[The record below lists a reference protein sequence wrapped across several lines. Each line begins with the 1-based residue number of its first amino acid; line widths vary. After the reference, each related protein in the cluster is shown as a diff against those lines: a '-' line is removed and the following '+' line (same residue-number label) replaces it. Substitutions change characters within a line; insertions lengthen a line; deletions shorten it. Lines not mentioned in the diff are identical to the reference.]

1 MKVRIILVVALLS
14 FLNPL
19 FAWSQ
24 SIESKD
30 QKPLTTNDSL
40 ANQRETLENNLAE
53 FDSATK
59 ELRDEVKKGKDTLL
73 TFQEA
78 IKVAIERNAEF
89 KKVYTIWQTIEEKNQ
104 SVIEKFKGLVKAAD
118 DFYLA
123 AESHANT
130 IHDPSLKNDA
140 IQAISISKKTYT
152 DRLKA
157 TKEKLKEVSALKLKV
172 DDTMKYLEIVQS
184 IKVIEEKIK
193 EAFDQIDSL
202 VSSLMQELNQL
213 KLESENL
220 LRTAQQTSQQN
231 QDKR

>member
-1 MKVRIILVVALLS
+1 MKVRIIFLVVVLLS

-24 SIESKD
+24 SKNER
-30 QKPLTTNDSL
+30 PLTTNDSL
-40 ANQRETLENNLAE
+40 ANQKDAFQNILTE
-53 FDSATK
+53 FNSATI
-59 ELRDEVKKGKDTLL
+59 ELKGEVEKGKQSLL

-78 IKVAIERNAEF
+78 IKVAKERNAEF
-89 KKVYTIWQTIEEKNQ
+89 RKVYTTWQSIEEKNQ
-104 SVIEKFKGLVKAAD
+104 SVNEKFQELVKGAD

-130 IHDPSLKNDA
+130 IHDTTLKNEA
-140 IQAISISKKTYT
+140 IEQIEKSKKTYI
-152 DRLKA
+152 DRLKS
-157 TKEKLKEVSALKLKV
+157 TKAKLKEVSALKIKV
-172 DDTMKYLEIVQS
+172 DDTMKYIEIVQS
-184 IKVIEEKIK
+184 IKVIEEKIR

-220 LRTAQQTSQQN
+220 LHTTQATSQQT
-231 QDKR
+231 QDKK